1 MTVHR
6 QPRVVVGPGWKFA
19 NWLHSSPSRND
30 KYCCHIDQMTK
41 QDCLTQQE
49 ATWPHKSTASELY
62 IALNQ
67 RYESCLFWNEQ
78 GWRESGVLH
87 DNKCLFEAFVPRILI
102 ISHHVL
108 RQQKKKDELQSRS
121 WSICGVKSFTRY
133 VINENDS
140 CADLKKK
147 KKKKKAWGRMTNG
160 REALLSFHLLVVWSG
175 ELAATIRAASAG
187 WY

>member
-1 MTVHR
+1 MLSAGSMHAKHKHASVTVCAQSSQSSVKKSEEMGDKGIWFSFFYCFMTVHR

-67 RYESCLFWNEQ
+67 RYESCLF
-78 GWRESGVLH
+78 
-87 DNKCLFEAFVPRILI
+87 
-102 ISHHVL
+102 
-108 RQQKKKDELQSRS
+108 
-121 WSICGVKSFTRY
+121 
-133 VINENDS
+133 
-140 CADLKKK
+140 
-147 KKKKKAWGRMTNG
+147 
-160 REALLSFHLLVVWSG
+160 
-175 ELAATIRAASAG
+175 
-187 WY
+187 